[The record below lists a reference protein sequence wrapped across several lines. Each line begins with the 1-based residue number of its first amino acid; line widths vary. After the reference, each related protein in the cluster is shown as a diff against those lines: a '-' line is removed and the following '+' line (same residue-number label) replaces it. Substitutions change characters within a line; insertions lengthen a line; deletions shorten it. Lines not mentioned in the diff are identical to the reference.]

1 MEPFFT
7 WAVRGVL
14 KIGFLVLFLYAVYVG
29 REWIHERF
37 SPARQPAP
45 AMPGTLLPASA
56 GIEITVTEEKS
67 CSEICLDS

>member
-14 KIGFLVLFLYAVYVG
+14 KIGFLALFLYVVFWG

-37 SPARQPAP
+37 SPSRQPVP
-45 AMPGTLLPASA
+45 AVTGALLPSPPLPAS
-56 GIEITVTEEKS
+56 IS
-67 CSEICLDS
+67 L